1 MNNQIAQMLMGR
13 APAQRPQANP
23 IGRALPQ
30 NMAAPKSLG
39 ANTVQRNFP
48 STVGMPQMPNMR
60 AGSSSAMQPPQPTAQ
75 PGQAQPVRGRDG
87 RMYRIVVDPTT
98 GLQTFTPHQGG
109 MQ

>member
-13 APAQRPQANP
+13 APAQRPLANP
-23 IGRALPQ
+23 VGAAVPQ
-30 NMAAPKSLG
+30 KMAAPKPRMG
-39 ANTVQRNFP
+39 MQP
-48 STVGMPQMPNMR
+48 QMGGMPRMPNM
-60 AGSSSAMQPPQPTAQ
+60 GAMQPPQPTAQ

>member
-1 MNNQIAQMLMGR
+1 MGR

-23 IGRALPQ
+23 VGAAVPQ
-30 NMAAPKSLG
+30 RMAAPRPPAGKNYQKMGGRFGAPGLG
-39 ANTVQRNFP
+39 SP
-48 STVGMPQMPNMR
+48 MPNM
-60 AGSSSAMQPPQPTAQ
+60 GAMQPPQPTAQ